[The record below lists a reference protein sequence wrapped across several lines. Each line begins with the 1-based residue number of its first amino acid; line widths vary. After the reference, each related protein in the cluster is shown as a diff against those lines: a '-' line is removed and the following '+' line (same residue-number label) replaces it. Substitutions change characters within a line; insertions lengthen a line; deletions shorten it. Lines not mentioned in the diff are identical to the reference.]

1 MALQSMT
8 GFSRAQGSVSLPQ
21 GGEAHWVWEI
31 RSVNGKG
38 LDFRLRLPPGLE
50 SIENDCR
57 KLAAGAFSRGNLQA
71 SLQYDKRNSTALPVV
86 NEAALAAILTHVER
100 LRIELGSLPPAAETI
115 LSMKGVLEIAETGES
130 EEAVEIR
137 NAALLAG
144 LDQALRELVVMRSS
158 EGRAIAQV
166 LVGHVAE
173 IARLTAAVEVDPSRQ
188 PAAIRERLAQQLA
201 LILDADSRLD
211 PQRLHQEAAI
221 LATKADLREEID
233 RLKAHVDAANLLLKS
248 PGPSGRKL
256 DFLAQ
261 EFNRECNTICSKSS
275 AASVTALG
283 LEMKVVIDQFR
294 EQVQNLEKG
303 NESHS

>member
-130 EEAVEIR
+130 EEAVEMR

-261 EFNRECNTICSKSS
+261 EFNRECNTICSKSN

-294 EQVQNLEKG
+294 EQVQNLE
-303 NESHS
+303 

>member
-1 MALQSMT
+1 M
-8 GFSRAQGSVSLPQ
+8 PD
-21 GGEAHWVWEI
+21 GGEARWVWEI

-50 SIENDCR
+50 MVENDCR
-57 KLAAGAFSRGNLQA
+57 KLVGNAFSRGNLQA

-86 NEAALAAILTHVER
+86 NEAALAAILMHVER
-100 LRIELGSLPPAAETI
+100 LRAELGSLPPAAETV

-130 EEAVEIR
+130 EEAI
-137 NAALLAG
+137 
-144 LDQALRELVVMRSS
+144 ALRNQTLLDGLADALNGLKSMREA
-158 EGRAIAQV
+158 EGRAVATV
-166 LVGHVAE
+166 LLGHVGE
-173 IARLTAAVEVDPSRQ
+173 IERLVQAVEADPSRQ
-188 PAAIRERLAQQLA
+188 PAMIRERLSQQLA
-201 LILDADSRLD
+201 QILDSDNRLD

-233 RLKAHVDAANLLLKS
+233 GLKAHVEAASLLLKS

-261 EFNRECNTICSKSS
+261 EFNRECNTICSKSN

-294 EQVQNLEKG
+294 EQVQNLE
-303 NESHS
+303 

>member
-173 IARLTAAVEVDPSRQ
+173 IARLTAAVEVDPSPPSLRTGRVVWSGAVLSCAPTQ
-188 PAAIRERLAQQLA
+188 EVLVEARD
-201 LILDADSRLD
+201 DAR
-211 PQRLHQEAAI
+211 R
-221 LATKADLREEID
+221 R
-233 RLKAHVDAANLLLKS
+233 
-248 PGPSGRKL
+248 
-256 DFLAQ
+256 
-261 EFNRECNTICSKSS
+261 
-275 AASVTALG
+275 
-283 LEMKVVIDQFR
+283 
-294 EQVQNLEKG
+294 
-303 NESHS
+303 SHSGPPVPGEPIRIRRVRRDARNGPGASAVTTCTSLHRSRAHPHRRANADRSATR